1 MYSVK
6 MCSQLIWSEVQN
18 SGKVTTGDLC
28 GGYFSGKVSTMG
40 IWGGRGA
47 IFFIGTLLD
56 VFEVIDC
63 VRVCCERNVDW
74 NKLEAHS
81 KV

>member
-1 MYSVK
+1 MERLRLGTFAVD
-6 MCSQLIWSEVQN
+6 
-18 SGKVTTGDLC
+18 T
-28 GGYFSGKVSTMG
+28 SGKVSTMG
-40 IWGGRGA
+40 VWGGRGA